1 MKAKL
6 NKKGFT
12 LVELLV
18 AISVLA
24 IIMVI
29 ALPQIGNIKNQNQTT
44 KYRKYADSVLSSAKL
59 YTDSYAEDMFGN
71 NKSGCIDVPYS
82 ELRNKDLVKD
92 IKLEGATCNNT
103 GTYIRVRKAN
113 DHYFYERSIV
123 CKDKAGKTV
132 YTENLDP
139 AGCNGGGPD
148 TTGPQI
154 SVTPNSKNWTKGKD
168 QTVTIKIWDAYGM
181 LENVKIKYSWTKDG
195 GSYGTVMEHNFKN
208 KRYDGNTESNA
219 ITHTFKIP
227 QNESGI
233 FVLTVTP
240 VDVRDSVGNYQT
252 SSYTTGEFKLDN
264 TKPTVTSTR
273 NDSNSRW
280 TNQNV
285 KISATSIDGHSGV
298 KKMYYYYPDEDR
310 MDDWDN
316 GSTANNVTGTWVAE
330 RNKEV
335 YIIAEDNVGNFS
347 APTSAGYVK
356 IDKTAPTVG
365 TVTNSKDNVWTN
377 GTVYIEAAASDNTS
391 GSGMEGIYYYY
402 SNDATHRND
411 WDVTK
416 TATSVKGSWSG
427 ERNNGVSIIAKDIAG
442 NVSTA
447 KSAGTIKIDKTAPTI
462 SSISNPKNGVATTSG
477 LKVTL
482 TGAEAG
488 SYQSGLAKWQ
498 YHYPNQAWTDIKD
511 SGTSP
516 YVDTFTALRENTVT
530 SYRLCDVAGN
540 CSSESTTNVF
550 IVDQCDSRQI
560 KYTDGTTCSA
570 ECGPGT
576 YNRYGYSKL
585 TDARCSA
592 FDTATGG
599 ASCNKGDCTKE
610 VNATK
615 YASCNVYYITTCSQG
630 TCNYTSKNGRSESG
644 TISES
649 AALDALSS
657 SCSQGFCRTNLSAAS
672 GSVATYNVYGGC
684 TVKSFGVTEGHGCSK
699 GTKYTSSFTVNHSG
713 VSGST
718 TSPGKC
724 PMWVKTNEIYGIS
737 GTTIKYSGS
746 WNTFHCGG
754 NKYCSSASYCS
765 GSSGN
770 CVQG

>member
-1 MKAKL
+1 
-6 NKKGFT
+6 
-12 LVELLV
+12 
-18 AISVLA
+18 
-24 IIMVI
+24 
-29 ALPQIGNIKNQNQTT
+29 
-44 KYRKYADSVLSSAKL
+44 
-59 YTDSYAEDMFGN
+59 
-71 NKSGCIDVPYS
+71 
-82 ELRNKDLVKD
+82 
-92 IKLEGATCNNT
+92 
-103 GTYIRVRKAN
+103 
-113 DHYFYERSIV
+113 
-123 CKDKAGKTV
+123 
-132 YTENLDP
+132 
-139 AGCNGGGPD
+139 
-148 TTGPQI
+148 
-154 SVTPNSKNWTKGKD
+154 
-168 QTVTIKIWDAYGM
+168 
-181 LENVKIKYSWTKDG
+181 
-195 GSYGTVMEHNFKN
+195 MEHNFKN

-335 YIIAEDNVGNFS
+335 FIVAEDNVGNFS
-347 APTSAGYVK
+347 APAAAGYVK

-477 LKVTL
+477 LQVTL

-498 YHYPNQAWTDIKD
+498 YHYPNQAWTDIAN
-511 SGTSP
+511 SGKSP
-516 YVDTFTALRENTVT
+516 YVDTFSALRENTVT

-550 IVDQCDSRQI
+550 IVDKCDGRYVTY
-560 KYTDGTTCSA
+560 KDGTSCS
-570 ECGPGT
+570 EPCGPGT
-576 YNRYGYSKL
+576 YNRLAYSGF
-585 TDARCSA
+585 TGEAC
-592 FDTATGG
+592 TAHNKGSGG
-599 ASCNKGDCTKE
+599 STCNKGDCSKD
-610 VNATK
+610 
-615 YASCNVYYITTCSQG
+615 VYKDMAVGCDFYHITTCSQG
-630 TCNYTSKNGRSESG
+630 VCNYDKKNGRAETGTVSESQAVE
-644 TISES
+644 TM
-649 AALDALSS
+649 SS
-657 SCSQGFCRTNLSAAS
+657 SCSQGFCSAHMTGVS
-672 GSVATYNVYGGC
+672 GTVVTYTIYHC
-684 TVKSFGVTEGHGCSK
+684 TVKSFGVTSGYGCSK
-699 GTKYTSSFTVNHSG
+699 GSTSGNNKFTVNHSG
-713 VSGST
+713 VTGT
-718 TSPGKC
+718 KTSPNKC
-724 PMWVKTNEIYGIS
+724 PMWVQTNEPYSIS
-737 GTTIKYSGS
+737 GGKVKYQGS
-746 WNTFHCGG
+746 WNTWYCGDG
-754 NKYCSSASYCS
+754 MYCSNNACA
-765 GSSGN
+765 GGGN
-770 CVQG
+770 CVGD